1 MLIDAHTHIQFPA
14 FDADRDAAIVR
25 AREAGVQMIAVGTQI
40 GTSRDAVA
48 RAHEYPKDMWAT
60 VGFHPGHAVSGWHYD
75 KNEQREA
82 RQERF
87 DAAALR
93 ELAEDKK
100 VVAIGECG
108 LDYYRLIA
116 NREAQI
122 ARQKKVFLAQVAIAE
137 ELKKPLMI
145 HCRPSQGTDDAYEDL
160 LQIAKSKEQIAKIV
174 HFYVGSPT
182 ITKRLLDAGFYF
194 TFGGVITFSEK
205 LAELKGVSAEEI
217 ARRTAETAGE
227 AFRLS

>member
-1 MLIDAHTHIQFPA
+1 MFIDAHTHIQFPA

-87 DAAALR
+87 DAAAL
-93 ELAEDKK
+93 
-100 VVAIGECG
+100 
-108 LDYYRLIA
+108 
-116 NREAQI
+116 
-122 ARQKKVFLAQVAIAE
+122 
-137 ELKKPLMI
+137 P
-145 HCRPSQGTDDAYEDL
+145 HPSQ
-160 LQIAKSKEQIAKIV
+160 
-174 HFYVGSPT
+174 H
-182 ITKRLLDAGFYF
+182 
-194 TFGGVITFSEK
+194 
-205 LAELKGVSAEEI
+205 
-217 ARRTAETAGE
+217 
-227 AFRLS
+227 